1 MSEQDVKAIEA
12 ALKKVNNVYK
22 IMITVMITNI
32 LVIIGVVWWAS
43 AIDYRVGQNEKDQER
58 INTAMEK
65 RVELIDET
73 SWKYN
78 DYFTRYLWAE
88 RWQQTLPEPPYNT
101 RGPGPKI

>member
-1 MSEQDVKAIEA
+1 MDMSEQELKSVKKLLRALWLMIA
-12 ALKKVNNVYK
+12 A
-22 IMITVMITNI
+22 NI
-32 LVIIGVVWWAS
+32 IVIIGVVWWAS

-58 INTAMEK
+58 INTTLEK
-65 RVELIDET
+65 RIEMIDET

-88 RWQQTLPEPPYNT
+88 RWNQTLPDPPYNT